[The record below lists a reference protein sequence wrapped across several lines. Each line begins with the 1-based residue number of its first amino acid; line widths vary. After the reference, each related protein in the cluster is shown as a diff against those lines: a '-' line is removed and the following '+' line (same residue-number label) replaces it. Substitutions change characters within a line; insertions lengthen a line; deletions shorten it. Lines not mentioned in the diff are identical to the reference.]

1 MYSFWERQNART
13 CATKSHGAVGERGCF
28 VVQMVSSRSAS
39 LLWRCR
45 VQKDMPARDNVIHV
59 KIVDH
64 TKAMKFY
71 VKITDEFFFM
81 LLCNSF

>member
-1 MYSFWERQNART
+1 
-13 CATKSHGAVGERGCF
+13 
-28 VVQMVSSRSAS
+28 
-39 LLWRCR
+39 
-45 VQKDMPARDNVIHV
+45 MPARDNVIHV